1 MHKQPKFGKVKSK
14 LTYDAVNFT
23 MMCLNKDPR
32 QRPSA
37 KKLLEHAWLSKNV
50 TESRLDTEATE
61 QIVEDLKE
69 FRNKSVF
76 QTGVASL
83 LTQARV

>member
-1 MHKQPKFGKVKSK
+1 MHKQPKFGKVKTK

-37 KKLLEHAWLSKNV
+37 KKLLEHAWFSKNAK
-50 TESRLDTEATE
+50 ESILDSDTKN
-61 QIVEDLKE
+61 QIAADLKE
-69 FRNKSVF
+69 FRNKSEF